1 MYLSHFGLTELPFSL
16 TPNTQF
22 YCALAPHNE
31 AMDVLITALNMGEG
45 FIKVT
50 GEVGTGKTLLC
61 RKLLNSFDDSTIV
74 AYIANSYL
82 SPDELRYAIANELQ
96 IDISSDLDQQSLS
109 QKIQD
114 QLLALNH
121 QGKRVV
127 LIIDEAQCLSWDAL
141 EAVRLFT
148 NLETETRKLIQVV
161 LFGQPELDSRLANQK
176 VRQLRQRISFSYT
189 LRAMTNAEVAYY
201 IRHRLEVAGAE
212 QAKDLFSN
220 KVCLLIAKAS
230 RGIPRLVN
238 LLSHKVLIQG
248 YGEGTQKAK
257 VGYVYSAAQDT
268 EDCRLRRSRIWPMYL
283 ALLLVIGTATWL
295 IVKEQL

>member
-109 QKIQD
+109 QNIQD

-212 QAKDLFSN
+212 QAKELFSN

-268 EDCRLRRSRIWPMYL
+268 EDCRLSRSRIWPMYL

>member
-127 LIIDEAQCLSWDAL
+127 LIIDEAQCLSWDSL

-212 QAKDLFSN
+212 QAKELFSN

-248 YGEGTQKAK
+248 YGEGIQKAK
-257 VGYVYSAAQDT
+257 VAYVYSASQDT
-268 EDCRLRRSRIWPMYL
+268 EDCRLSRSRIWPMYL

>member
-82 SPDELRYAIANELQ
+82 SPDELCYAIANELQ

-127 LIIDEAQCLSWDAL
+127 LIIDEAQCLSWDSL

-189 LRAMTNAEVAYY
+189 LRPMTNAEVAYY
-201 IRHRLEVAGAE
+201 IRHRLEVAGVE
-212 QAKDLFSN
+212 QPKELFSN

-248 YGEGTQKAK
+248 YGEGIQKAK
-257 VGYVYSAAQDT
+257 VAYVYSAAQDT
-268 EDCRLRRSRIWPMYL
+268 EDCRLSRSRIWPMYL

>member
-31 AMDVLITALNMGEG
+31 AMEVLITALNMGEG

-61 RKLLNSFDDSTIV
+61 RKLLNSFDDSTIL

-96 IDISSDLDQQSLS
+96 IDVSSSHDQQSLS

-114 QLLALNH
+114 QLLALNN
-121 QGKRVV
+121 QGKKVV

-148 NLETETRKLIQVV
+148 NLETETRKLVQVV

-189 LRAMTNAEVAYY
+189 LRPMTKAEVVHY
-201 IRHRLEVAGAE
+201 IRHRLEIAGAAH
-212 QAKDLFSN
+212 AKLIFSN

-238 LLSHKVLIQG
+238 LLSHKVLMQG
-248 YGEGTQKAK
+248 YGEGLQKAK
-257 VGYVYSAAQDT
+257 KSHVYLAASDT
-268 EDCRLRRSRIWPMYL
+268 EDCSLPRKRYWPIYL
-283 ALLLVIGTATWL
+283 GLVLTIGAALWFIA
-295 IVKEQL
+295 KEQL

>member
-31 AMDVLITALNMGEG
+31 AMEVLVTALNMGEG

-96 IDISSDLDQQSLS
+96 IDVANNLDQQSLS

-114 QLLALNH
+114 KLFELNH

-148 NLETETRKLIQVV
+148 NLETETRKLVQVV
-161 LFGQPELDSRLANQK
+161 LFGQPELDTRLANQK
-176 VRQLRQRISFSYT
+176 VRQLRQRISFSYS
-189 LRAMTNAEVAYY
+189 LRAMTNAEVVYY
-201 IRHRLEVAGAE
+201 IRHRLEVAGA
-212 QAKDLFSN
+212 AHASMLFSN

-248 YGEGTQKAK
+248 YGEGTLKAK
-257 VGYVYSAAQDT
+257 KAYVYSAAQDT
-268 EDCRLRRSRIWPMYL
+268 EDCQLSRARIWPIY
-283 ALLLVIGTATWL
+283 LLLFSIIGLAVWF
-295 IVKEQL
+295 IMKEQL

>member
-31 AMDVLITALNMGEG
+31 AMEVLITALNMGEG

-61 RKLLNSFDDSTIV
+61 RKLLNSFDESTIV

-96 IDISSDLDQQSLS
+96 IDITNDLDQQSLS

-114 QLLALNH
+114 KLLELNRN
-121 QGKRVV
+121 GKRVV

-141 EAVRLFT
+141 EAVRLLT
-148 NLETETRKLIQVV
+148 NLETETRKLVQVV
-161 LFGQPELDSRLANQK
+161 LFGQPELDVRLANQK
-176 VRQLRQRISFSYT
+176 VRQLRQRISFSYA
-189 LRAMTNAEVAYY
+189 LRPMTNAEVVYY

-212 QAKDLFSN
+212 QTSAIFSN

-248 YGEGTQKAK
+248 YGEGTLKAK
-257 VGYVYSAAQDT
+257 ISYVYNAAQDT
-268 EDCRLRRSRIWPMYL
+268 EDCQLSRSSILPAYL
-283 ALLLVIGTATWL
+283 ALLLIIGATVWL

>member
-31 AMDVLITALNMGEG
+31 AMEVLITALNMGEG

-96 IDISSDLDQQSLS
+96 IDVANDLDQQSLS

-114 QLLALNH
+114 KLLELNH
-121 QGKRVV
+121 LGKRVV

-148 NLETETRKLIQVV
+148 NLETETRKLVQVV
-161 LFGQPELDSRLANQK
+161 LFGQPELDARLANQK

-189 LRAMTNAEVAYY
+189 LRPMTNAEVAYY
-201 IRHRLEVAGAE
+201 IRHRLEVAGA
-212 QAKDLFSN
+212 AHASMIFSN
-220 KVCLLIAKAS
+220 KICLLIAKAS

-248 YGEGTQKAK
+248 YGEGTLKAK
-257 VGYVYSAAQDT
+257 KAYVYNAAKDT
-268 EDCRLRRSRIWPMYL
+268 EDCQLSRSSIWPAYL
-283 ALLLVIGTATWL
+283 ALLLIIGGAAWL